1 MLTYHPA
8 FDLSHCIFRILKILK
23 YTSSWTEV
31 EVDRL
36 RIWDFY
42 FLFPREIT
50 NQIKFPSNLVKLK
63 RLFKENTNPYE
74 ELSDASKI
82 FVRMKPYQE
91 AALKNL
97 ASYGIVD
104 PVELEK
110 RIVKIYL
117 DRIPE
122 ELEGYLDDLDFKEE
136 NALKLLTRF
145 LGDLPLLGHEG
156 FKMRTGLIE
165 YKYDR

>member
-23 YTSSWTEV
+23 HTSWKEI

-42 FLFPREIT
+42 FLFPREIV
-50 NQIKFPSNLVKLK
+50 NRIKFPSELMKQK
-63 RLFKENTNPYE
+63 QFFKENNNPYE
-74 ELSDASKI
+74 ELADASKI
-82 FVRMKPYQE
+82 FVRMKPYYE
-91 AALKNL
+91 VALKNL
-97 ASYGIVD
+97 ASYGIID
-104 PVELEK
+104 PIELEK

-117 DRIPE
+117 DKIPK
-122 ELEGYLDDLDFKEE
+122 ELEGYLDDLDVKEK
-136 NALKLLTRF
+136 NALKLLSQS
-145 LGDLPLLGHEG
+145 LGNLPLSGENG